1 MMTYFYHKPLIIM
14 ALIST
19 ALTVGAPQAL
29 ATISCAGYL
38 PSSYFAKVEAQPPF
52 PAKLVLQP
60 NGNYKLVQ
68 QNKVLAIDLENP
80 EIFAKRVIIA
90 QKSGKFGVINRA
102 GKVIVPFAF
111 DSLTT
116 DLDIATSFVVSL
128 QKNGQTY
135 FGAIDRNGNWIYPS
149 SQSTPKSAVKFPNH
163 VIQKSTQALITHAH
177 YDSRADRDY
186 FLVKKRS
193 KLGLID
199 DKGGAV
205 VPLKYDSLQP
215 LNICM
220 GKPLLLTATAAQ
232 KTALI
237 SQNHK
242 TIVPAAKYQGFEML
256 NQDIS
261 PMLLLKNR
269 LDSKGRPISSQLI
282 EESGKIRLTST
293 APITKLLYH
302 QMYQFTQN
310 KKIGFIN
317 SRGNIVLKPQFDKI
331 EDNGDS
337 VWVLK
342 NGKKMPLSDFIDL
355 DRY

>member
-1 MMTYFYHKPLIIM
+1 MMTYFYHKPLISAVLLSI
-14 ALIST
+14 ALMLS
-19 ALTVGAPQAL
+19 LSQAK

-38 PSSYFAKVEAQPPF
+38 PSSYFDKVEAKSPF
-52 PAKLVLQP
+52 PAKLVLQSS
-60 NGNYKLVQ
+60 GNYKLVK

-135 FGAIDRNGNWIYPS
+135 FGAIDRNGNWIYPPS
-149 SQSTPKSAVKFPNH
+149 KPNPRSAVKFPNH
-163 VIQKSTQALITHAH
+163 LIQTSTPSLTHAH

-186 FLVKKRS
+186 FLVKARS
-193 KLGLID
+193 KVGLID
-199 DKGGAV
+199 DKGRAV
-205 VPLKYDSLQP
+205 VPIAFDALQP

-220 GKPLLLTATAAQ
+220 GKPLLLTATAVQ

-237 SQNHK
+237 TQNNK
-242 TIVPAAKYQGFEML
+242 TIVTAAQNQSFEML
-256 NQDIS
+256 NPDIS

-269 LDSKGRPISSQLI
+269 LDSKGNIISSQLI
-282 EESGKIRLTST
+282 DESGKIKLASS

-302 QMYQFTQN
+302 QLYQFTQN

-317 SRGNIVLKPQFDKI
+317 SRGNIVLNPQFDKI
-331 EDNGDS
+331 EDNGNR
-337 VWVLK
+337 VWVMK
-342 NGKKMPLSDFIDL
+342 NGKKMLLSDFINL
-355 DRY
+355 NRY